1 MSPHPLTLLTR
12 FAIRPDS
19 ELSQFAERFEPGL
32 FQQAFWLEER
42 LELMERFLLPSLRNQ
57 SDRDFRWLLGCDET
71 VDSEFVDRL
80 RAALDGIGEIVISS
94 QEQSFSDL
102 VESQIPNQI
111 AAITVRIDSDDAI
124 GRNFVSSMKS
134 AAVSVG
140 YCYNFA
146 RGIGLDLK
154 RGISRRLDIPSSPFV
169 AYVSDEGKSVLSL
182 GHHAQIGNLVPVVE
196 LPSREAMFLKVLHDQ
211 STAFFR
217 LSAIPIFFAADKQI
231 CQLFGTADGA
241 YERAGF
247 LQKMR
252 YGASFVA
259 DTLRRRL
266 EVITTCWAKSSLR

>member
-1 MSPHPLTLLTR
+1 MSYPSAHPLTLLTR
-12 FAIRPDS
+12 FAITPDS

-32 FQQAFWLEER
+32 FQQAFWLEEW

-111 AAITVRIDSDDAI
+111 AGITVRIDSDDAS

-154 RGISRRLDIPSSPFV
+154 RGISLRLDIPSSPFV
-169 AYVSDEGKSVLSL
+169 AYVSDEGKNVLSL

-217 LSAIPIFFAADKQI
+217 LSAIPIFLPQTSKFVNYLAPPMEHMN
-231 CQLFGTADGA
+231 G
-241 YERAGF
+241 RA
-247 LQKMR
+247 
-252 YGASFVA
+252 
-259 DTLRRRL
+259 
-266 EVITTCWAKSSLR
+266 SSRKCAMARALLPTP